1 MKPVS
6 RFLLHSGLTVL
17 AILLAG
23 CVSTPAAPQ
32 SLPSGSEVST
42 PTAAYPTPGDPTPI
56 VATSGAPYPVDTG
69 QPAATGQPGS
79 DLVVGLQ
86 DNGKTITVGVGQR
99 FLLNLGAIYNWQVNV
114 ADQSVV
120 SRVVNITVI
129 RGAQGVYEAHQAG
142 QTTLEATGDPAC
154 RSLQPPCAMPSILF
168 QVTVVVQ

>member
-1 MKPVS
+1 MKSLS
-6 RFLLHSGLTVL
+6 RFLLHSGLVVL

-23 CVSTPAAPQ
+23 CASIQAATQNQPTA
-32 SLPSGSEVST
+32 SEVGT
-42 PTAAYPTPGDPTPI
+42 PTATYPAPGDPTPI
-56 VATSGAPYPVDTG
+56 VATSGAPYPAITG
-69 QPAATGQPGS
+69 QPEATGQPGS

-86 DNGKTITVGVGQR
+86 DNGQTIHVSVGQR
-99 FLLNLGAIYNWQVNV
+99 FLLSLGAEYNWQVNV

-129 RGAQGVYEAHQAG
+129 RGAQGVYEAHKAG

-154 RSLQPPCAMPSILF
+154 RSQQPPCAMPSIIF